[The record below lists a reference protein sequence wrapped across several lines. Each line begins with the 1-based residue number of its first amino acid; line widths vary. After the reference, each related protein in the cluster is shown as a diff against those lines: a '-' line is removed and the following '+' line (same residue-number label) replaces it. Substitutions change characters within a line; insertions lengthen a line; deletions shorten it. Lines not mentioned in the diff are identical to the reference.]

1 VTTRRDLIAA
11 GLAVVAV
18 AADRAVPA
26 DAAIANPAQDRALLD
41 LLALYSGGVV
51 YAYDQ
56 VLLRAPLEPADRPA
70 LRRLQRDAA
79 QNDTAL
85 RRALVRKGGTPPS
98 RAESAQ
104 VAQPPPGGR
113 GSYLR
118 YLIQAEEVMAGGWY
132 QALQKLG
139 DRKLIEGAAAQMAAG
154 GRRLVPLR
162 DLAGVPLLPRAF
174 ETGAS

>member
-1 VTTRRDLIAA
+1 MRTRRDLLAA
-11 GLAVVAV
+11 GLGVAV
-18 AADRAVPA
+18 AARRADPA
-26 DAAIANPAQDRALLD
+26 RAARENIGQDRGLLD

-56 VLLRAPLEPADRPA
+56 VLLHAPLEPGDRPT
-70 LRRLQRDAA
+70 LRRLRADAA
-79 QNDTAL
+79 QNDAAL

-98 RAESAQ
+98 RAESVQ

-113 GSYLR
+113 ASYLR
-118 YLIQAEEVMAGGWY
+118 YLLQTEEVMAAGWY
-132 QALQKLG
+132 QALQKLD
-139 DRKLIEGAAAQMAAG
+139 DRGLLEGAAAQMAAG

-162 DLAGVPLLPRAF
+162 NLAGLPLLPKAF